1 MALGGLLN
9 QSAAVRNR
17 AMTFPFRLAW
27 TFALNRLEEAEED
40 SDNTKEAG
48 GTGDLDGGGG
58 AVLGGVAA
66 AAGGAAVALGGALG
80 LVTRLGVGVLATA
93 GEGALDDAVVLEL
106 LELGAS
112 IVEVLHRDKG
122 ECTTDIVNGGES
134 STADGQ

>member
-27 TFALNRLEEAEED
+27 TCALNRLEDAEED
-40 SDNTKEAG
+40 SDNTEEAG

-66 AAGGAAVALGGALG
+66 AAGGATVALGGALG
-80 LVTRLGVGVLATA
+80 LITRLGVGVLATA
-93 GEGALDDAVVLEL
+93 SEGALDDAVVLQL

-112 IVEVLHRDKG
+112 IVEVLHRDEG
-122 ECTTDIVNGGES
+122 ESTTDIVDGGES
-134 STADGQ
+134 SAANGQ

>member
-1 MALGGLLN
+1 MALGGLFN
-9 QSAAVRNR
+9 QTAAVRDR
-17 AMTFPFRLAW
+17 AVTFPFRLAW
-27 TFALNRLEEAEED
+27 TLNLNSLEEAEED
-40 SDNTKEAG
+40 GDNTKEAG
-48 GTGDLDGGGG
+48 GAGDLDGGSG

-66 AAGGAAVALGGALG
+66 AAGATVALGGALG

-122 ECTTDIVNGGES
+122 EGTTDIVDGGKR
-134 STADGQ
+134 STASC